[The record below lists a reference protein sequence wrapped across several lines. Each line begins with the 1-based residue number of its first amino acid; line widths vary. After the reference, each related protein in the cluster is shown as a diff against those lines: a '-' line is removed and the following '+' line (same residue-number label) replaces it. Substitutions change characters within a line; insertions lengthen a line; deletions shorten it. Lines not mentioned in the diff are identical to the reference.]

1 MKIHTH
7 ANNFLL
13 KTIFHLSPQLKTN
26 QGRFV
31 LSSEGD
37 LQIVQLHRT
46 DAGTYV
52 CVAYN
57 GIGNSVEREVKLT
70 VDGELFYLHS
80 PLFEHFFAFSLWW
93 MDSHFMLNR
102 ALFVVLVFFIFQF
115 SINK

>member
-1 MKIHTH
+1 MQTT
-7 ANNFLL
+7 FLL

-70 VDGELFYLHS
+70 VDGKRFLFALA
-80 PLFEHFFAFSLWW
+80 FFLPF
-93 MDSHFMLNR
+93 R
-102 ALFVVLVFFIFQF
+102 LVDGFLPFHA
-115 SINK
+115 